1 MVSRKDEND
10 NRINNKHYKDNMR
23 VLTFLTF
30 LIAIVFMVGLD
41 IVMFMENPWYGIGGI
56 IGIVGF
62 FVAYSISGDMIVAPR
77 DYWRLSS
84 WEVFKKKFGY
94 GFTAFM
100 LVAVIASAVLGAIFT

>member
-1 MVSRKDEND
+1 M
-10 NRINNKHYKDNMR
+10 
-23 VLTFLTF
+23 
-30 LIAIVFMVGLD
+30 IAMIFMIGLD
-41 IVMFMENPWYGIGGI
+41 IVMFMENPLFGIGGI
-56 IGIVGF
+56 IGIIGF

-84 WEVFKKKFGY
+84 WEVFKKKFDY